1 MPDLITRL
9 KVDSTEY
16 DAKIKRAAQGVQHF
30 VKSCHDNDEVIGR
43 LLGNTRKY
51 VESIGQMETVST
63 TAKGRLNELTAA
75 FTDLRSVYNSL
86 SEEEKN
92 AKGGFGQELNKQLE
106 ILKKRINDTK
116 QELKGIDQELGNT
129 KQAED
134 SAKGGIE
141 GLTSAL
147 GINVKSL
154 VGWGAALTAGK
165 AALDVAKDAFF
176 ATEGNIDEWG
186 RTVKEA
192 EGAYDVFLQTINN
205 GNWSN
210 FFQNLNTAMKG
221 ARELYDAL
229 DRLGSVKSN
238 NQAAIAI
245 QQQRIQQLRLL
256 KDQGKNVDEELKAA
270 TERLAQ
276 LQNQAVQAGK
286 TAGAKSIK
294 ETIKNGYNTQGGG
307 QIGDKTLDRV
317 TNELL
322 QNGQVAFDKYN
333 MRAKALEKKG
343 QDTRLRTYTG
353 SGGVSYTFEESYFNI
368 NKLTEEEQKQ
378 YKLAK
383 AITERETTLAEGIG
397 IYAQAVQEGA
407 ASAREQFKGNK
418 YVKAGTGGEGG
429 SGTNPQEQAAKAV
442 KDAELAYSQAI
453 DKARMEVESGLKTD
467 ADMKKAMLAG
477 QERLYD
483 AYGKAYNTYADP
495 KYKEAQD
502 AAAEEIVKLGGEVK
516 TAIEAQK
523 AAEQAAREQEAA
535 AKKLADAQTKLADA
549 QQTLADANASGDLKA
564 IYAAQ
569 KGVET
574 AQAGVVKAG
583 GSVEAPSG
591 GVALPVTVNYT
602 TSNMEAFTAKLK
614 EDLSK
619 AEVGSELFNKLTEQ
633 MSDSSA
639 ISTILGTAIQNGI
652 KQMPFDASAVMQKLL
667 NGEDISDTAIQGYV
681 EALNEKL
688 KVAFDETEWPNVL
701 ITIDADTKQ
710 IVNAAKQQE
719 KEAKAMTHSWQDAG
733 TAIQA
738 VGNAMQQIE
747 DPAAKVLGT
756 IAQAIA
762 TMALSYAQAAAS
774 PAVTG
779 TGWGWIAFAATGLAT
794 MLSSIAA
801 IKNATSGFANGG
813 IIPGNSFSG
822 DNLRGI
828 TPDGNVYGLNA
839 GELVLSKSQ
848 QSNLANA
855 LEDRDGVSESQPYV
869 LGEQIWFGLKAYT
882 QRRGMGEIITSR

>member
-1 MPDLITRL
+1 MADSILRL
-9 KVDSTEY
+9 KVESQEY
-16 DAKIKRAAQGVQHF
+16 DNKLKQAAQGLTRYADECRKVGGTLEVVEKDTLDY
-30 VKSCHDNDEVIGR
+30 VKA
-43 LLGNTRKY
+43 
-51 VESIGQMETVST
+51 IGQMDT
-63 TAKGRLNELTAA
+63 TSLTATGKLA
-75 FTDLRSVYNSL
+75 EMKKTFTELSVQYKQL
-86 SEEEKN
+86 TDEEKQSP
-92 AKGGFGQELNKQLE
+92 FGQALASSLDQLKSRCNEAKKQLDSV
-106 ILKKRINDTK
+106 NS
-116 QELKGIDQELGNT
+116 ELGNT

-165 AALDVAKDAFF
+165 AVLDVAKDAFF

-407 ASAREQFKGNK
+407 ASA
-418 YVKAGTGGEGG
+418 
-429 SGTNPQEQAAKAV
+429 
-442 KDAELAYSQAI
+442 L
-453 DKARMEVESGLKTD
+453 
-467 ADMKKAMLAG
+467 
-477 QERLYD
+477 
-483 AYGKAYNTYADP
+483 
-495 KYKEAQD
+495 
-502 AAAEEIVKLGGEVK
+502 
-516 TAIEAQK
+516 
-523 AAEQAAREQEAA
+523 
-535 AKKLADAQTKLADA
+535 
-549 QQTLADANASGDLKA
+549 
-564 IYAAQ
+564 
-569 KGVET
+569 
-574 AQAGVVKAG
+574 
-583 GSVEAPSG
+583 
-591 GVALPVTVNYT
+591 
-602 TSNMEAFTAKLK
+602 
-614 EDLSK
+614 
-619 AEVGSELFNKLTEQ
+619 
-633 MSDSSA
+633 
-639 ISTILGTAIQNGI
+639 
-652 KQMPFDASAVMQKLL
+652 
-667 NGEDISDTAIQGYV
+667 
-681 EALNEKL
+681 
-688 KVAFDETEWPNVL
+688 
-701 ITIDADTKQ
+701 
-710 IVNAAKQQE
+710 
-719 KEAKAMTHSWQDAG
+719 
-733 TAIQA
+733 
-738 VGNAMQQIE
+738 
-747 DPAAKVLGT
+747 
-756 IAQAIA
+756 
-762 TMALSYAQAAAS
+762 
-774 PAVTG
+774 
-779 TGWGWIAFAATGLAT
+779 
-794 MLSSIAA
+794 
-801 IKNATSGFANGG
+801 
-813 IIPGNSFSG
+813 
-822 DNLRGI
+822 
-828 TPDGNVYGLNA
+828 
-839 GELVLSKSQ
+839 
-848 QSNLANA
+848 
-855 LEDRDGVSESQPYV
+855 
-869 LGEQIWFGLKAYT
+869 
-882 QRRGMGEIITSR
+882 